1 MEWIDGLNKAIDYI
15 EDNLDKELDPAV
27 AARLAACS
35 VFHFQRM
42 FAYITG
48 VTLSE
53 YIRRRRMT
61 KAAFELVN
69 GNVKI
74 VDLALKYGYDSPTA
88 FNRAFQSVHGVSPSK
103 AKSQGVSLT
112 AFPRV
117 TFTVSIKGEEAMNYK
132 IIKKDSFR
140 VVGYATKEPMTM
152 EDCFEKVPLFWQRVT
167 RQGGIAKLCELFDGH
182 EPQGILGVS
191 TCENGEFSGF
201 YICVATEKPVPEGM
215 EEYIVPATTYG
226 VFECVGALP
235 DAMQNV
241 QRRAVSE
248 WLPTSGYEY
257 AQAPDIEVYPEGDQQ
272 SDSYYSETW
281 LPIVKK

>member
-15 EDNLDKELDPAV
+15 ESNLDSEIEPEA

-35 VFHFQRM
+35 AFHFQRM

-48 VTLSE
+48 VTLTE

-61 KAAFELVN
+61 KAAFEMIN
-69 GNVKI
+69 GNVKVI
-74 VDLALKYGYDSPTA
+74 DLALKYGYDSPTA

-103 AKSQGVSLT
+103 AKSEGVSLT
-112 AFPRV
+112 AFPRI

-132 IIKKDSFR
+132 IVKKEAFR
-140 VVGYATKEPMTM
+140 IVGYSTKEPMTM
-152 EDCFEKVPLFWQRVT
+152 EDCFEKVPVFWESVT
-167 RQGGIAKLCELFDGH
+167 RSGGIAKLCSIMDGK
-182 EPQGILGVS
+182 EPCGILGVS
-191 TCENGEFSGF
+191 TCDDGEFSGYF
-201 YICVATEKPVPEGM
+201 IAVATDAPTPEGM
-215 EEYIVPATTYG
+215 DEYLVPATTYA
-226 VFECVGALP
+226 VFESIGAMP
-235 DAMQNV
+235 DAMQNT
-241 QRRAVSE
+241 QKRIISE

-272 SDSYYSETW
+272 SDTYYSEIW